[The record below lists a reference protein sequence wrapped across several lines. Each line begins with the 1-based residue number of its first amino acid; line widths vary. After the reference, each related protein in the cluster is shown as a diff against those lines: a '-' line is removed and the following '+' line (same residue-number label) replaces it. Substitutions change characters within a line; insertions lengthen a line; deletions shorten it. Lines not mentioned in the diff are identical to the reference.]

1 MNIKDEQILFGNNF
15 SKLNFEKEYENVELT
30 NNDLQSMNNIFDN
43 PQKYLNE
50 LKNIVI
56 PLEKRKKFNGKTLL
70 CAWLTKLC
78 PAKCECCFFRS
89 DMNHNCKF
97 EEEYQF
103 TDDGVDRLINFI
115 NDSNNSYI
123 MLSGGG
129 DPMVHRNGVNRVIRE
144 AKSDRIV
151 IVTSGFWAKT
161 LEEAQERI
169 DEVYKMYKHRD
180 SKTTVVFRISVD
192 SFHCKQLG
200 YDILPNIL
208 KIFNEKYS
216 NDENFL
222 LQIHTIINDNTV
234 KDIIDKC
241 DDFVYEENE
250 INCASDNNEVAKIV
264 PKQAKIIS
272 KKGYS
277 ILVGKAK
284 MFYASLRADLTKYNS
299 NIENAIDVF
308 EEDMKDSE
316 YGNPAVVTN
325 YDGTFGLDFWIDYN
339 GNTTTWGNQ
348 QLDDLYNIY
357 TDDFYDI
364 YNGITNNIISYSFLD
379 KGYYYRENIVK
390 EINSRAILKSKVINL
405 RDFASALLLEEND
418 TKLYYGIR
426 IIQDYLREGTIK
438 LKDLVDISPEL
449 IRAIFNPVDELK
461 KMYNDSD
468 YDILLQYFSNAEYY
482 TKEEWDDIFL
492 LIRLGHFDV
501 KSSHLDVAI
510 KYYNSKFGTNY
521 KQISDFPDNKDVVQ
535 YARLHKR
542 IAYMKNQTYEYIQ
555 ERNNKVKRKEID
567 SKK

>member
-1 MNIKDEQILFGNNF
+1 MNIMVKQNLFGSNF
-15 SKLNFEKEYENVELT
+15 PKANFEKHFVDKKTNEYN
-30 NNDLQSMNNIFDN
+30 LQNIFDN

-50 LKNIVI
+50 IKNVVI
-56 PLEKRKKFNGKTLL
+56 PVEKRKEFNGKTLL
-70 CAWLTKLC
+70 CVWLTKLC

-103 TDDGVDRLINFI
+103 TDDGVDKLINFI

-129 DPMVHRNGVNRVIRE
+129 DPMVHRNGVNRVIRDV
-144 AKSDRIV
+144 KSDRIV
-151 IVTSGFWAKT
+151 IVTSGFWAKSF
-161 LEEAQERI
+161 EEAQERI
-169 DEVYKMYKHRD
+169 DEVYKMYKQRD
-180 SKTTVVFRISVD
+180 SKTTVVFRISID

-208 KIFNEKYS
+208 KIFNEKHS
-216 NDENFL
+216 NEENFL
-222 LQIHTIINDNTV
+222 LQIHTIINDDTV
-234 KDIIDKC
+234 KNIIDKC

-264 PKQAKIIS
+264 PRQAKIIS
-272 KKGYS
+272 KSGYS

-299 NIENAIDVF
+299 NIEKAIDVF

-325 YDGTFGLDFWIDYN
+325 YDGTYGLDFWIDYN

-357 TDDFYDI
+357 TDSFYEI
-364 YNGITNNIISYSFLD
+364 YNGITKNIISYSFLD
-379 KGYYYRENIVK
+379 RGYYYRENIVK
-390 EINSRAILKSKVINL
+390 EINPRAVLKSKVINL

-426 IIQDYLREGTIK
+426 IIQDYLKDGKIE
-438 LKDLVDISPEL
+438 LKDLGNISPEL
-449 IRAIFNPVDELK
+449 VRAIFNPVDELK
-461 KMYNDSD
+461 KLYNNSD
-468 YDILLQYFSNAEYY
+468 YDILLQYFSNADCY
-482 TKEEWDDIFL
+482 TKEEWEDIFL
-492 LIRLGHFDV
+492 LIKLDHFDI
-501 KSSHLDVAI
+501 KPSHLDVAI
-510 KYYNSKFGTNY
+510 KYYNIKFGTDY
-521 KQISDFPDNKDVVQ
+521 KQLSDFPDAKNIIQ
-535 YARLHKR
+535 YVRLHKR
-542 IAYMKNQTYEYIQ
+542 IAYMKNEAYEYI
-555 ERNNKVKRKEID
+555 RGINNKVKKKEID